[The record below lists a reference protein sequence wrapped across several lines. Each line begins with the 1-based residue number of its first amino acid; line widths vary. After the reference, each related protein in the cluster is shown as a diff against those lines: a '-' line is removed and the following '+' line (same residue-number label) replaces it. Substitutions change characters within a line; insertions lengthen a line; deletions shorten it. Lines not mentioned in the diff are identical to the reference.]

1 MAMSNTLLNRRY
13 QSAYLLS
20 NHQIKNCI
28 ARVLNYRI
36 QGNYHFLMMPV
47 LKRNG
52 LKLPMIKLILLII
65 KNTSDRKINFS
76 YFRVK
81 HFYDFSN
88 ECCHHITQVM
98 TYTLFDYKLPAMRFC
113 FKCCL
118 VKPRSY
124 RLPIY

>member
-1 MAMSNTLLNRRY
+1 MATSNTLLNRRY

-20 NHQIKNCI
+20 NHQIKNCVT
-28 ARVLNYRI
+28 RVLNYRI
-36 QGNYHFLMMPV
+36 QGNYHFPMMSV

-52 LKLPMIKLILLII
+52 LKLPMIKLILLIR
-65 KNTSDRKINFS
+65 KNTGDRKTHFS
-76 YFRVK
+76 DFRLK

-88 ECCHHITQVM
+88 ECCHHTIQVII
-98 TYTLFDYKLPAMRFC
+98 YTLFDYKLPAMRFC

-124 RLPIY
+124 